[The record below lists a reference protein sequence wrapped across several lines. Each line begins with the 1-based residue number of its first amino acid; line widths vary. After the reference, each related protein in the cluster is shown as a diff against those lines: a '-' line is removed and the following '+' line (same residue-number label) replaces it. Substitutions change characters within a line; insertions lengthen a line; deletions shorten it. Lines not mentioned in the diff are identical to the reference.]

1 MNEMTE
7 IIEINKV
14 ALLSEIISKLEGEIK
29 KLRESFEEAKLT
41 SIEAPGRMQ
50 SRYDTMGVEA
60 AWVADGLAKSLE
72 EKVEGVYRLK
82 NLRLPEN
89 PEKVSLGCVVGIGP
103 NENGVENLYFILP
116 ACGGISITVKNNLVV
131 QTVMP
136 QAPVARALIGK
147 SLDDEVSVRR
157 NREEPDTIQYL
168 A

>member
-1 MNEMTE
+1 MAQTFDIDKEALLAE
-7 IIEINKV
+7 IIRQ
-14 ALLSEIISKLEGEIK
+14 LEDEIK

-82 NLRLPEN
+82 NFKLPEN
-89 PEKVSLGCVVGIGP
+89 PEKVSLGCIVGIGR
-103 NENGVENLYFILP
+103 EDAGVENLYFILP
-116 ACGGISITVKNNLVV
+116 ACGGMNMVIDNNAIV

-147 SLDDEVSVRR
+147 SLEDEVLVRR
-157 NREEPDTIQYL
+157 DRNEPDTIQHL

>member
-1 MNEMTE
+1 MTA
-7 IIEINKV
+7 EINIDKA
-14 ALLSEIISKLEGEIK
+14 ALLAEIVHKLEEEIK

-82 NLRLPEN
+82 NFKLREEPERASIGCLVGTG
-89 PEKVSLGCVVGIGP
+89 PEDGSI
-103 NENGVENLYFILP
+103 ENLYFILP
-116 ACGGISITVKNNLVV
+116 ACGGISIPVDGNGLTV

-147 SLDDEVSVRR
+147 SLDDEFMVRKGR
-157 NREEPDTIQYL
+157 KDPDIIL
-168 A
+168 

>member
-1 MNEMTE
+1 MADTIDINKEALLGE
-7 IIEINKV
+7 IIR
-14 ALLSEIISKLEGEIK
+14 KLEAEIK

-72 EKVEGVYRLK
+72 EKVEGTYKLK
-82 NLRLPEN
+82 NFTLPEN

-103 NENGVENLYFILP
+103 EDGGVVNLYFILP
-116 ACGGISITVKNNLVV
+116 ACGGISITVDNNMII

-147 SLDDEVSVRR
+147 SLDDEVIVRR
-157 NREEPDTIQYL
+157 DRKEPDTIQYL

>member
-1 MNEMTE
+1 MAAT
-7 IIEINKV
+7 IEINKGELLGEIV
-14 ALLSEIISKLEGEIK
+14 ARLEAEIK

-72 EKVEGVYRLK
+72 ERVEGVYRLK
-82 NLRLPEN
+82 NIRLPED

-103 NENGVENLYFILP
+103 EDGGVENLYFILP
-116 ACGGISITVKNNLVV
+116 ACGGISVTVESGVLI

-147 SLDDEVSVRR
+147 SLDDEVTVRR
-157 NREEPDTIQYL
+157 DRKEPDTIQYL

>member
-1 MNEMTE
+1 MNASIVINKTTLLGE
-7 IIEINKV
+7 IIQ
-14 ALLSEIISKLEGEIK
+14 KLEAEIK
-29 KLRESFEEAKLT
+29 QLRESFEEAKLT

-72 EKVEGVYRLK
+72 EKVEGVYKLK
-82 NLRLPEN
+82 NFRMPED
-89 PEKVSLGCVVGIGP
+89 PERVSIGCLVGIGP
-103 NENGVENLYFILP
+103 DNGDVESIYWILP
-116 ACGGISITVKNNLVV
+116 ACGGITIPIDNNLTL

-147 SLDDEVSVRR
+147 SLDDEVMARR
-157 NREEPDTIQYL
+157 GKTDDVVLYL